1 MLANINE
8 IVAAIAPLNN
18 TYRDPATSA
27 ETKMEMLWQIGDV
40 LQRMRVTKPHALGW
54 AVQKETKEI
63 IKRSTIIRGY
73 KVRAIWDSKEALLRN
88 LGGIKFISNLFEMLP
103 LIDPAQEVRKNL
115 SLGQLAE
122 IYSQACS
129 DTSKGF
135 RKYISGIKHKY
146 SHGRLGKPLNRE
158 RYLEALNDVVVKL
171 KKMVEYLRGI
181 INDKDVSRRDEFR
194 KKMPLQ
200 DIMAFSNMC
209 IALTTK
215 ENFRLYK
222 RNWPAESSTNNE
234 EIKFLYQFFYSLLEK
249 KRDEERARLRRL
261 VSAEVLAQI
270 SDVLSSLKSEEGV
283 TDFKERQKIAID
295 L

>member
-1 MLANINE
+1 ML
-8 IVAAIAPLNN
+8 L
-18 TYRDPATSA
+18 
-27 ETKMEMLWQIGDV
+27 
-40 LQRMRVTKPHALGW
+40 
-54 AVQKETKEI
+54 
-63 IKRSTIIRGY
+63 
-73 KVRAIWDSKEALLRN
+73 
-88 LGGIKFISNLFEMLP
+88 

-158 RYLEALNDVVVKL
+158 RYLEALNDVVIKL
-171 KKMVEYLRGI
+171 KKMIEYLRGI

-194 KKMPLQ
+194 KNMPLQ
-200 DIMAFSNMC
+200 DTMAFSNMC
-209 IALTTK
+209 ISLTTK

-222 RNWPAESSTNNE
+222 KKWSSESLAKNE
-234 EIKFLYQFFYSLLEK
+234 DIRFLYKFLYDLLSRN
-249 KRDEERARLRRL
+249 RDEERARLRRL
-261 VSAEVLAQI
+261 VSAEILAQI
-270 SDVLSSLKSEEGV
+270 SDMMSSLGSEESV
-283 TDFKERQKIAID
+283 SDFRERQKIVIN